1 MSKPIRKKISFAIVD
16 MEEIEKIKEEKNNLR
31 NNSDVIQFLLYYYL
45 KNKASES
52 DKDEIISKIDEKSI
66 RLENLIKK
74 HVHQHSNDIVTE
86 NKIIEEQTKQI
97 KLYEKIISAL
107 LERNIL

>member
-1 MSKPIRKKISFAIVD
+1 MSQTIRKRISFSLVD
-16 MEEIEKIKEEKNNLR
+16 VEEIDKLIEEREDIR
-31 NNSDVIQFLLYYYL
+31 NYSEAFQFLLYYFL
-45 KNKASES
+45 ERQQIDS